1 MDGGAQGKTLL
12 ELIAV
17 LAILSVL
24 TTVAAPKLNA
34 SRESAEAQ
42 QFGQLLTRMLTLAR
56 RTAVTSGKRTTL
68 CLSADQQ
75 HCSKSWSGSTTSILV
90 FTDIN
95 QNRQLDSSDIL
106 HRAQSLQLTLGHG
119 LWRGSLG
126 RKYMRYRV
134 DGSAVEFGRYS
145 YCPSSRNR
153 ANFRQIVINHAG
165 RAYTHYDDN
174 GLVTDC
180 AW

>member
-17 LAILSVL
+17 LTILSVL
-24 TTVAAPKLNA
+24 TTLAAPRLGA
-34 SRESAEAQ
+34 SRESTEAQ
-42 QFGQLLTRMLTLAR
+42 QFGHLLTRMLTLAR
-56 RTAVTSGKRTTL
+56 RTAVASGERTTL

-75 HCSKSWSGSTTSILV
+75 HCSKNWSGTTSILV
-90 FTDIN
+90 FTDAN
-95 QNRQLDSSDIL
+95 ENRQLDSGDTL
-106 HRAQSLQLTLGHG
+106 HRAQQLQLTLGHG

-145 YCPSSRNR
+145 YCPFSQKR

-174 GLVTDC
+174 GLITDC